1 VSQVLPV
8 AWYRFRSTLRRRLPG
23 YLSIVLLVGLIGG
36 LAMASLAGARRTQSS
51 YPTFLA
57 STNPSDLT
65 VSAGSLNS
73 DAADG
78 SPAFTKQISHLPGV
92 KRVRDL
98 IAPTV
103 IPLTKKGA
111 ARLQLANE
119 LQTYGSLDGELSQQ
133 DRLTI
138 IKGHLTNPSR
148 ADEVEMTANAAQ
160 FLHLHVGQK
169 ILLGAFTTEQAGY
182 SGFGTAKVQPRLR
195 FEATLTGIVVFN
207 NQVVQDDVDRSYGF
221 MVVTPALIR
230 QIAAISP
237 SSVTPVLYN
246 LQLDRGNRDDAK
258 VETEFINATPPQSS
272 YEFHVTARTTAQ
284 VELSIKP
291 ESVAFGAFG
300 IIAALVALIL
310 GLQAIVRQ
318 LRWSEEDRRVLWAL
332 GASPATIAGDG
343 LIGALSAVV
352 LGALLAVA
360 VAVLLSPLA
369 PLGPVRDVYPHPGIA
384 FDWTVLGGGL
394 LVLVL
399 ALGAATIAISIRRS
413 PQRARGRRRASQRA
427 SRITRGAESLG
438 LPAAALVG
446 VRFALE
452 PGRGRT
458 EVPVRSTLM
467 GTILAVTL
475 LVSTLTFSSGLSTLV
490 SHPSLYGWNWSYML
504 LPSGDVP
511 PPALKLLSHDPDVA
525 AWSGY
530 SGYASVQIAD
540 QNIPILIGS
549 PHAKV
554 APPILTGHGLDANN
568 QIVLGSATLAEL
580 HKKVGDTV
588 IVSYGSPKDAPIYI
602 PPTTLL
608 IVGTATFPAVG
619 TSSFIADHTSMGT
632 GALLPLG
639 VEPPAFHQ
647 ATLAKDPNLN
657 GPELVFVR
665 LRAGVSAAQG
675 HANALHIVAVADQTF
690 AADPNGQGNVVSL
703 RGVQRPAQIV
713 DYRSIGSTPI
723 FLASALALGAIV
735 ALALTLVASVRR
747 RRRDLAV
754 LKALGFTPRQLARVV
769 SWQASVTALAGVI
782 VGVPLGILIGRQ
794 LWTLF
799 ARSINAVPDPTVPTV
814 SVILVVLG
822 SLIFANVVALIP
834 GRIAARTSTTL
845 ALRAE

>member
-1 VSQVLPV
+1 MSQVVPV

-23 YLSIVLLVGLIGG
+23 YLSIVLLVGLVGG

-65 VSAGSLNS
+65 VSAGSLNPVTPG
-73 DAADG
+73 G
-78 SPAFTKQISHLPGV
+78 SRFPAKQISHLPGV

-98 IAPTV
+98 AAPTV
-103 IPLTKKGA
+103 IPLTKNGA
-111 ARLQLANE
+111 ARLELANV
-119 LQTYGSLDGELSQQ
+119 LQTVGSLDGELSQQ

-138 IKGHLTNPSR
+138 IKGHLTNPR
-148 ADEVEMTANAAQ
+148 RVDEVEMTANAAD
-160 FLHLHVGQK
+160 FLHLRVGQK
-169 ILLGAFTTEQAGY
+169 ILLGAFTTKQTESA
-182 SGFGTAKVQPRLR
+182 GFGTAKVQPSLR
-195 FEATLTGIVVFN
+195 IEATLTGIVVFN
-207 NQVVQDDVDRSYGF
+207 NQVVQDDVDRSLGF

-230 QIAAISP
+230 QIGTISP
-237 SSVTPVLYN
+237 SSITPALYN
-246 LQLDRGNRDDAK
+246 LQLDHGNLDAAK
-258 VETEFINATPPQSS
+258 VETEFINATPPQSG
-272 YEFHVTARTTAQ
+272 YEIHVTARTTAQ

-291 ESVAFGAFG
+291 ESVALGAFG
-300 IIAALVALIL
+300 AIAALVALIL
-310 GLQAIVRQ
+310 GLQAISRQ
-318 LRWSEEDRRVLWAL
+318 LRISDEDRRVLWAL

-369 PLGPVRDVYPHPGIA
+369 PLGAARDVYPNPGIA
-384 FDWTVLGGGL
+384 FDWTVLGAGL
-394 LVLVL
+394 LVLIL
-399 ALGAATIAISIRRS
+399 ALGAATIGISIRRS
-413 PQRARGRRRASQRA
+413 PHRARDRRRASHRG
-427 SRITRGAESLG
+427 STITRGAESLG
-438 LPAAALVG
+438 LPVSALVG

-458 EVPVRSTLM
+458 EVPVRSTLI
-467 GTILAVTL
+467 GTVLAVTL

-504 LPSGDVP
+504 LPSNDVP
-511 PPALKLLSHDPDVA
+511 PHALNLLSHDPDVA

-530 SGYASVQIAD
+530 SGYASVQITG
-540 QNIPILIGS
+540 QNVPILIGH

-554 APPILTGHGLDANN
+554 APPILSGHGLDANN

-588 IVSYGSPKDAPIYI
+588 TVSFGSPKDAPIYI
-602 PPTTLL
+602 PPTPLL

-619 TSSFIADHTSMGT
+619 SSSFIADHTSMGT
-632 GALLPLG
+632 GALVSVG
-639 VEPPAFHQ
+639 VEPPAFHR
-647 ATLAKDPNLN
+647 ATLAKDPNFN
-657 GPELVFVR
+657 GPGLVFVR

-675 HANALHIVAVADQTF
+675 HANALRIVAAADQTF
-690 AADPNGQGNVVSL
+690 AADPNGQGNVVAV

-713 DYRSIGSTPI
+713 NYRSVGSTPV
-723 FLASALALGAIV
+723 FLAAALALGAIV

-747 RRRDLAV
+747 RRRDLAL

-769 SWQASVTALAGVI
+769 AWQATVTALAGVI
-782 VGVPLGILIGRQ
+782 VGVPLGILMGRQ

-822 SLIFANVVALIP
+822 SLVFANLVATIP
-834 GRIAARTSTTL
+834 GRIAARTSTAL